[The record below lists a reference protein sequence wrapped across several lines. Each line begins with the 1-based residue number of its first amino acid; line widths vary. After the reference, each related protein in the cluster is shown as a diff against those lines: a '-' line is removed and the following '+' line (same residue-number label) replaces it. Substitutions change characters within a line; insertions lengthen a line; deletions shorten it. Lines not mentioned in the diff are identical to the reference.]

1 MAVFAD
7 ASTPASGDEAVYN
20 LKTFLKAHN
29 RTVRN
34 SGDGLSAYGASSD
47 VIVSAASGAGG
58 LGNAGAWFVL
68 QEPSGSREWLFVRGA
83 DAQTWTVRRGKGFTA
98 GSPNAVTP
106 PTDSTSEP
114 IFNNAQM
121 FPGTIGNWYLDCDD
135 ASPHGWFARNVPT
148 GGGNVQ
154 CFLCDEP
161 LRSGT
166 YDAGDT
172 DPYLCGGGYN
182 GSGAAPGQFKPEVST
197 GWFNFWKRYDHGG
210 GGATNRRI
218 GFLQLYS
225 EGNILA
231 PAVNNAGGQV
241 GADPET
247 GREWMPFIGVTRPG
261 ASTATNGFCGETS
274 RLRWSTVWST
284 ALGRPNGGTARN
296 AGPTAYWMYTAGI
309 YTPWDSTTPTP

>member
-1 MAVFAD
+1 MTVYAD
-7 ASTPASGDEAVYN
+7 TTTPANGDEAIFN
-20 LKTFLKAHN
+20 LKTFLKLHN
-29 RTVRN
+29 RTIRA

-47 VIVSAASGAGG
+47 VLTTAASGAGG

-83 DAQTWTVRRGKGFTA
+83 DAQTWTIARGKAFSG
-98 GSPNAVTP
+98 GSPNATTS
-106 PTDSTSEP
+106 PTDATAVTL
-114 IFNNAQM
+114 FNNETT
-121 FPGTIGNWYLDCDD
+121 FPSPIGNWFLDCDD

-154 CFLCDEP
+154 TFFCDEP

-197 GWFNFWKRYDHGG
+197 GWWRFYKRYDHGG
-210 GGATNRRI
+210 GGATNRRV
-218 GFLQLYS
+218 GFLQLFS
-225 EGNILA
+225 EGVLLA
-231 PAVNNAGGQV
+231 PAQNNTGGQV
-241 GADPET
+241 GADSET
-247 GREWMPFIGVTRPG
+247 GREYMPFIGVTRPG
-261 ASTATNGFCGETS
+261 ASSSTSGFCGETA

-309 YTPWDSTTPTP
+309 YTPWDATTPTL